1 MKAKLILALLTVA
14 TISTTAVAIQIDQ
27 IAWNESHVETL
38 RSFDKAAIF
47 QFVTA
52 GDHDPGFSEKNIW
65 EFGWYDLAGEGKY
78 ELALTQWS
86 RPCCISLTLYRQDAI
101 GKVSSQSFDGASSLS
116 KTIRDL
122 NGDGQQEL
130 ILYSYVGSEN
140 YQGTTPQAMWPEV
153 YRLKGTKYV
162 EASRDFPAFYH
173 DEVLPRL
180 AGEIYDIRGKWLPE
194 SPDREDVA
202 VLKMQRDKILR
213 VIDGD
218 ATAGLQQARTW
229 ANSSDPQLIGDAI
242 VVFRDIGGYEDE
254 ARAAEAAFKVAQ
266 HRVRNESGG
275 KS

>member
-1 MKAKLILALLTVA
+1 MKAKLILALLIVA
-14 TISTTAVAIQIDQ
+14 TISTSALAIQIDQ
-27 IAWNESHVETL
+27 IAWNESHVATL
-38 RSFDKAAIF
+38 RSFDKAAISA
-47 QFVTA
+47 FVTG
-52 GDHDPGFSEKNIW
+52 GDRDPGFREKNIL
-65 EFGWYDLAGEGKY
+65 EFGWYDLAGDGKY
-78 ELALTQWS
+78 ELALTQGGG
-86 RPCCISLTLYRQDAI
+86 PCCVFLVLYRQDSI
-101 GKVSSQSFDGASSLS
+101 GKVSSQSFDGAGRLS

-173 DEVLPRL
+173 DEILPLL
-180 AGEIYDIRGKWLPE
+180 ANQIDDARRMAASGSQDNEE
-194 SPDREDVA
+194 VA
-202 VLKMQRDKILR
+202 VLKMEKDKILR

-229 ANSSDPQLIGDAI
+229 ANSSDPQLIGDAV

-266 HRVRNESGG
+266 HRVHNESGG
-275 KS
+275 RS